1 MGGSITSAQGH
12 TAGKWQ
18 NQGGQPRGSEFQSL
32 SHESPAVNTP
42 SSISGLLS
50 RMIPITEWLSL
61 EMIIQLKK
69 YDGKVGVQALE
80 SERVGLESLLCCSA
94 T

>member
-18 NQGGQPRGSEFQSL
+18 NQGGQPRGSKFQSL

-42 SSISGLLS
+42 CTCVSS
-50 RMIPITEWLSL
+50 RKEKD
-61 EMIIQLKK
+61 E
-69 YDGKVGVQALE
+69 
-80 SERVGLESLLCCSA
+80 
-94 T
+94 

>member
-32 SHESPAVNTP
+32 SHEFPAVNTHV
-42 SSISGLLS
+42 L
-50 RMIPITEWLSL
+50 
-61 EMIIQLKK
+61 
-69 YDGKVGVQALE
+69 V
-80 SERVGLESLLCCSA
+80 SLLEKRKMNNSTTSRECCCGN
-94 T
+94 